1 MSSHV
6 ACPSDEALTL
16 GAPARQC
23 VPSAEPSLEAT
34 ARLAVRIAGA
44 LTGAVLAIGIAVDLA
59 SAGSLRRM
67 LAFHF
72 PGVPAQPA
80 AAATVFLHNL
90 HALLAISGALLV
102 AQSPYLVTRAARPGR
117 IHQTLQRTCEA
128 LLVGAVAANG
138 IVIGASLGAYGMR
151 MVRAALP
158 HGPVELAAYSL
169 ALALYLQGRRRPL
182 PARHV
187 VAVAALSAAALA
199 AAALLETFVD
209 V

>member
-6 ACPSDEALTL
+6 VCPSDEALTL

-23 VPSAEPSLEAT
+23 AASAEPSVEAT

-44 LTGAVLAIGIAVDLA
+44 LTGAVLAIGIAVHLA
-59 SAGSLRRM
+59 SAGWAGRL

-90 HALLAISGALLV
+90 HALLAIGGALLV
-102 AQSPYLVTRAARPGR
+102 AQAPYLVSPAARPGP
-117 IHQTLQRTCEA
+117 IHLTLQRACDA
-128 LLVGAVAANG
+128 VLAGGVAANA
-138 IVIGASLGAYGMR
+138 IVIGASFGAYGMR

-169 ALALYLQGRRRPL
+169 ALALYIQGRRQQL
-182 PARHV
+182 PVRHML
-187 VAVAALSAAALA
+187 AVATLSTSALA
-199 AAALLETFVD
+199 VAALLETFVNI
-209 V
+209 

>member
-6 ACPSDEALTL
+6 TCPSDEPLTL

-23 VPSAEPSLEAT
+23 APSPEPSLEAT
-34 ARLAVRIAGA
+34 LRLAVRIAGA
-44 LTGAVLAIGIAVDLA
+44 LSGAVLAIGIAVHLA
-59 SAGSLRRM
+59 SAGWARRL

-72 PGVPAQPA
+72 PGVPAHPA

-102 AQSPYLVTRAARPGR
+102 TQSPYLVTRAARPGR

-128 LLVGAVAANG
+128 LLVGGVAANG

-158 HGPVELAAYSL
+158 HGPVELAACSL

-199 AAALLETFVD
+199 AAAVLETYVN